1 MNNNSNEYNSAING
15 GVGKYSRLQ
24 DRQVYSGKDTY
35 DGNNKYK
42 KDSVY
47 KNDSVYGEKDQ
58 RNEDPKYKRFA
69 DLKILNENMMHMSN
83 NTLPDDSRIEILS
96 QGEKGEIKNILSYR
110 ILKISIVPALMS
122 LALGLVV
129 MLTDSYIVTLF
140 SIFVYFAVLVRTFFY
155 PAKLYY
161 ENIRYKTTKPARVF
175 FEEMDYWYKVSV
187 VKVYVYMV
195 IASSIMFVAS
205 FYQDEIVELLIDKVI
220 STPGFNSEFIYNYI
234 ASISFSI
241 GLKGVAILN
250 IVILVFYSKFANKEK
265 DKAEADLQ
273 ERMKKIRNETLSRV
287 QQIQEDKS

>member
-35 DGNNKYK
+35 DSNNKYK

-110 ILKISIVPALMS
+110 ILKISIVPALIS

>member
-110 ILKISIVPALMS
+110 ILKISIVPALIS